1 MTEEFSISAAP
12 GTLTI
17 KPAEVT
23 VTAGSATRAY
33 NGSALTAAEAGTDSR
48 LRGFVGEDGIASVTV
63 EGSITNVGKTESNVV
78 QGSVVLKDGTKA
90 SNYSIT
96 YKPGKFEVTPVAD
109 EVVVTIA
116 EKSDTKEYNGS
127 EQSVEGYELR
137 SISNSNY
144 AATDIEFV
152 GSADDQVA
160 KGTDAGTYE
169 MNLKPEDFKNNSA
182 NFTNVKFQIVDG
194 SLTITKRA
202 VMLTSATP
210 TEKTYD
216 GNPLEDRTVSITSG
230 SLATGGTS
238 LSQTSRVLRPMP
250 AAVQM
255 RSRTS
260 W

>member
-1 MTEEFSISAAP
+1 M
-12 GTLTI
+12 
-17 KPAEVT
+17 
-23 VTAGSATRAY
+23 
-33 NGSALTAAEAGTDSR
+33 
-48 LRGFVGEDGIASVTV
+48 
-63 EGSITNVGKTESNVV
+63 
-78 QGSVVLKDGTKA
+78 LKDGTKA

-116 EKSDTKEYNGS
+116 EKSNTKEYNGS

-182 NFTNVKFQIVDG
+182 QLHQREV
-194 SLTITKRA
+194 
-202 VMLTSATP
+202 P
-210 TEKTYD
+210 
-216 GNPLEDRTVSITSG
+216 DRRW
-230 SLATGGTS
+230 LAHHHEARRDADFRYAG
-238 LSQTSRVLRPMP
+238 
-250 AAVQM
+250 
-255 RSRTS
+255 
-260 W
+260 